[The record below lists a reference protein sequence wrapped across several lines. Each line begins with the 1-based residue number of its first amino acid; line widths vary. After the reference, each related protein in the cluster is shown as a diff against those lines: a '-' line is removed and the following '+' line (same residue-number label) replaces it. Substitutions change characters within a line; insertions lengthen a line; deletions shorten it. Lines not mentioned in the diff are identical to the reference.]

1 VLYLFGEVESNMKK
15 MKFELFVCMLLI
27 GTCFI
32 VTFDIVSAEQEGDYN
47 YTISNGEATITGY
60 IGAGDIITIPSTLGG
75 YPTVEIGDYAFH
87 SINGHLITF
96 VNIPSSVTT
105 IGDYAFQYCKKLTF
119 VTIPNS
125 VTSIGEGVFVHC
137 TSLASVTIGS
147 SVITIGDRA
156 FSYCPLSSVFIPD
169 SVTTIGNYTFQY
181 CQLLTYVTIGSNV
194 TTIGDRVLDYC
205 NSLTSITFRGLIAP
219 TIVGPHWFTGPIEVR
234 GHAYANSNF
243 PAPEEKF
250 CGLTMGMIIGG
261 ENKPPVANF
270 IWMPS
275 NPKTNQ
281 TIIFGAANSYDPDGS
296 ITLYEWDWNNDGEFE
311 ESYTTSPA
319 THSWPQVGNYPI
331 TVRVTDNDGVTNT
344 KKITISVSSSS
355 ENGDTDNKGTP
366 GFELIF
372 VICAIAIT
380 ILLWKKKRNI

>member
-27 GTCFI
+27 GTCFV

-47 YTISNGEATITGY
+47 YTINNGEATITGY
-60 IGAGDIITIPSTLGG
+60 IGAGDVITIPSTLGG

-96 VNIPSSVTT
+96 VNIPSSVTS

-137 TSLASVTIGS
+137 TSMASVTIGS

-156 FSYCPLSSVFIPD
+156 FSYCPLSSVYIPD

-181 CQLLTYVTIGSNV
+181 CQFLTYVTIGSNV
-194 TTIGDRVLDYC
+194 TTIGDFVLDNC

-219 TIVGPHWFTGPIEVR
+219 TTVGSHWNTGPIEVR
-234 GHAYANSNF
+234 GHAYADSNF
-243 PAPEEKF
+243 PAPGEKF
-250 CGLTMGMIIGG
+250 YGLTMGMVIGG
-261 ENKPPVANF
+261 ENKPPVADF
-270 IWMPS
+270 TWMPS
-275 NPKTNQ
+275 NPKANQ
-281 TIIFGAANSYDPDGS
+281 TITFGAAISKDPDGY
-296 ITLYEWDWNNDGEFE
+296 IILYEWDWNNDGVYE
-311 ESYTTSPA
+311 ESYTASPA
-319 THSWPQVGNYPI
+319 THSWIQADNYPV
-331 TVRVTDNDGVTNT
+331 TLQVTDNDGATNT
-344 KKITISVSSSS
+344 KKITISVNSG
-355 ENGDTDNKGTP
+355 NGDTDNKGTP
-366 GFELIF
+366 GFELVF
-372 VICAIAIT
+372 VICAIAIS
-380 ILLWKKKRNI
+380 ILVWKKKRNI